1 MTARGAILVTGGA
14 GYIGSH
20 TCKQLAMAGYLPIA
34 FDNLAR
40 GHRSA
45 VRWGPLVEGDIRDVV
60 ALEGAIRRYRPDAI
74 CHIAALAYV
83 GESVA
88 DPAAYYSTNVLG
100 TLSVLDTARRT
111 GIDRLVFSSSCATY
125 GEPDVLPV
133 PEGAAQ
139 RPISPY
145 GRSKLM
151 GEQIIRDYA
160 HAYKS
165 RYVILRY
172 FNACGCDPAGEIGE
186 WHSPETHLVPRV
198 LMAAHGIL
206 PSIEIYGDDHATPD
220 GTCVRDYIH
229 VTDLARAHGLALE
242 HLARGGESLALN
254 LGTGQGLSVQQI
266 LDAAARQTGNPVPS
280 TIQPRR
286 QGDPPILYAD
296 PSLARRTLG
305 FTTQHSDIDTIL
317 GTALA
322 ELASRQ
328 PKSIVQAT

>member
-1 MTARGAILVTGGA
+1 MTTRGAILVTGGA

-20 TCKQLAMAGYLPIA
+20 TCKQLAAAGYLPVA

-40 GHRSA
+40 GHRNA
-45 VRWGPLVEGDIRDVV
+45 VRWGPLVEGDIRDAA
-60 ALEGAIRRYRPDAI
+60 ALEGAIRQYRPSAI

-88 DPAAYYSTNVLG
+88 DPAAYYSNNVVG
-100 TLSVLDTARRT
+100 TLSVLEAARRT
-111 GIDRLVFSSSCATY
+111 GIERLVFSSSCATY
-125 GEPDVLPV
+125 GAPDVLPV
-133 PEGAAQ
+133 SEAAAQ

-151 GEQIIRDYA
+151 GEQIIQDYGR
-160 HAYKS
+160 AYAS
-165 RYVILRY
+165 RSVILRY

-266 LDAAARQTGNPVPS
+266 LEAAARQTGHPVPS
-280 TIQPRR
+280 TIKPRR
-286 QGDPPILYAD
+286 RGDPPILYAD
-296 PSLARRTLG
+296 PTLARRKLG
-305 FTTQHSDIDTIL
+305 FMTQHSDIETIL
-317 GTALA
+317 GTARA
-322 ELASRQ
+322 ELVSRQ
-328 PKSIVQAT
+328 PVSVAEPR

>member
-20 TCKQLAMAGYLPIA
+20 TCKQLAMAGYLPVA

-45 VRWGPLVEGDIRDVV
+45 VRWGPLVEGDIRDVA

-88 DPAAYYSTNVLG
+88 DPAAYYSNNVLG
-100 TLSVLDTARRT
+100 TLSVLDAARRT

-133 PEGAAQ
+133 PEGAEQ

-160 HAYKS
+160 HAYDS

-186 WHSPETHLVPRV
+186 WHSHETHLVPRV

-206 PSIEIYGDDHATPD
+206 ASIEIYGDDHATPD

-242 HLARGGESLALN
+242 HLARGGENLALN